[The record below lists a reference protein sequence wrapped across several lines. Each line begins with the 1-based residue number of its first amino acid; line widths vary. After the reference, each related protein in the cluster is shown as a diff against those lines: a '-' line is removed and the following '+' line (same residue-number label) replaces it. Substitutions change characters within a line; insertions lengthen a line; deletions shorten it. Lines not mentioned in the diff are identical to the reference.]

1 MRTDKAPVI
10 VLFNYYKSR
19 TQEEL
24 EYGARQTQELL
35 DGLQALGHKAVPVE
49 FWNDIRP
56 GLAKYDPNEWIVFN
70 WVEAVED
77 EIAGDARVCAE
88 LDEMGFT
95 YTGNP
100 PATLRLSIEKGHVKR
115 MLDRWNIPTP
125 EGRDFLSPADV
136 TEWHHFPAI
145 VKPIAQHCSAA
156 VTRDAVVHSVE
167 ALRARVAHI
176 AEVFNEGSIVE
187 RFIAGREIN
196 VGIWGNGRPRV
207 LPLREIDFS
216 AIPDPLHQMVTWD
229 SKWTPNSLEWNTTPV
244 NERPV
249 VSEALRAQIEDIAL
263 RTYRAFGCR
272 DYARV
277 DLRIET
283 DALGVERPYVVDVNP
298 NPDITSDGGFAG
310 GCRAAGYSYGE
321 AISNIVGMAVA
332 RRNRRNALMATL
344 SQRRV
349 SRVAV
354 PV

>member
-1 MRTDKAPVI
+1 
-10 VLFNYYKSR
+10 
-19 TQEEL
+19 
-24 EYGARQTQELL
+24 
-35 DGLQALGHKAVPVE
+35 
-49 FWNDIRP
+49 
-56 GLAKYDPNEWIVFN
+56 
-70 WVEAVED
+70 
-77 EIAGDARVCAE
+77 
-88 LDEMGFT
+88 MGFT

-115 MLDRWNIPTP
+115 MLDRWSIPTP

-136 TEWHHFPAI
+136 TEWNHFPAI

-176 AEVFNEGSIVE
+176 ADTFNEGSIVE